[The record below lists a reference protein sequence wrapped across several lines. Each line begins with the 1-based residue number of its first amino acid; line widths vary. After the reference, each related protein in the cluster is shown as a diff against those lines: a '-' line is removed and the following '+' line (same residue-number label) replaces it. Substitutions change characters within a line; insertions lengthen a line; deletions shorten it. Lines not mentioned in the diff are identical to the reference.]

1 MWTRIL
7 QAAKQSMKYG
17 GSSNLLF
24 SWYFW
29 CFGLM
34 GSHKTE
40 LGDKAEGQE
49 HILQKFLL

>member
-1 MWTRIL
+1 
-7 QAAKQSMKYG
+7 
-17 GSSNLLF
+17 
-24 SWYFW
+24 
-29 CFGLM
+29 M